1 MMLPALYWKL
11 RWPDF
16 VLHRAKCNKYLLGVL
31 PSWLVARLQNNSGK
45 YQGAM
50 AFIYLG
56 IIMEYRWI
64 SYDMGLDIVFSK
76 KCYIKYLLNLIFPRQ
91 PRETLKTNPIDCLLN

>member
-1 MMLPALYWKL
+1 M
-11 RWPDF
+11 
-16 VLHRAKCNKYLLGVL
+16 L
-31 PSWLVARLQNNSGK
+31 PSWLVARLQNNPDK